1 MRTLGMVFGGVAL
14 VATACSVKDPL
25 YCRSDF
31 DCQNFADR
39 PRCDLTGDHEE
50 NHLAHT
56 CVANWDPD
64 AGLPDAPAD
73 APVDATR
80 VCAPSSVTC
89 ANDVLSTC
97 SADGTSKL
105 DTPCALG
112 CYTDGTRCYDLDPS
126 NALAAQLDDSVGGPD
141 VVLSDGAVINMKTGE
156 VTNGDGSSIAI
167 PSEVVVQAQVDAPK
181 IRVFKVRSMVV
192 GDISVISGEG
202 AGVVAWPPALAFVSS
217 GNVLI
222 QGHFD
227 VSATRDMPGP
237 GASSKA
243 GGTVA
248 RPCEAGW
255 ATYST
260 RQSGSGGGGFLTAGG
275 SGGANALAGGV
286 GGLEDGAGTGEP
298 IRGGCSGGF
307 RLDDGFRAAGG
318 GALQIASR
326 TRIDVTGIV
335 DAGGGGGTYRAGGG
349 SGGEVLLEAPVISIV
364 GTNAG
369 VVANGGGGGGG
380 CNPSDGAD
388 GSLTLLPSAGGT
400 CSATGFTNGGNGGA
414 GNVPPTNG
422 VTYSGTA
429 NPSGA
434 GGGGGAAGR
443 IWMNTAAGTA
453 TRQGN
458 VVVGQASE
466 GLVRRR

>member
-1 MRTLGMVFGGVAL
+1 MRRLGMVFGGVAL

-25 YCRSDF
+25 YCRTDF
-31 DCQNFADR
+31 DCQDLAGR
-39 PRCDLTGDHEE
+39 PKCDLTGDHEE

-56 CVANWDPD
+56 CVADWNPD

-73 APVDATR
+73 APADATWI
-80 VCAPSSVTC
+80 CTPSAVSC
-89 ANDVLSTC
+89 ANDVLTTC
-97 SADGTSKL
+97 SADGLSTT

-112 CYTDGTRCYDLDPS
+112 CFTDGTRCFHVDPS
-126 NALAAQLDDSVGGPD
+126 NGLAAALDDSVNGPD
-141 VVLSDGAVINMKTGE
+141 VVLSDGAVINMKTGQ
-156 VTNGDGSSIAI
+156 VVNGDGSNITI
-167 PSEVVVQAQVDAPK
+167 PSDLVVQPQADAPE
-181 IRVFKVRSMVV
+181 IRVFKVRSIVV

-202 AGVVAWPPALAFVSS
+202 VGVVAWPPALAFVSS

-227 VSATRDMPGP
+227 VSANRDMPGP

-248 RPCEAGW
+248 RACEAGW
-255 ATYST
+255 ATSST
-260 RQSGSGGGGFLTAGG
+260 RQSGSGGGGFLTAGAA
-275 SGGANALAGGV
+275 GGANVLPGGV
-286 GGLEDGAGTGEP
+286 GGLEDGAGAGEP

-318 GALQIASR
+318 GGLQISSR
-326 TRIDVTGIV
+326 TRIDITGIV

-349 SGGEVLLEAPVISIV
+349 SGGEVLLEAPVVTIA
-364 GTNAG
+364 GTSAG

-380 CNPSDGAD
+380 CNPSDGAE
-388 GSLTLLPSAGGT
+388 GSLTLSPAAGGT
-400 CSATGFTNGGNGGA
+400 CTAAGFTNGGSGGA
-414 GNVPPTNG
+414 GNIAPTNG
-422 VTYSGTA
+422 TSYTGAA

-443 IWMNTAAGTA
+443 IWLNTASGAA
-453 TRQGN
+453 VRQGN
-458 VVVGQASE
+458 VVVGAATE
-466 GLVRRR
+466 GVVRKR